1 MRKISAPLLL
11 GVFLLFIFAKPVLA
25 HCPLCAAGAGAGL
38 TLSRWLGVDDSI
50 TGIWLAAFLA
60 AISLWFSG
68 SLKKKYIPFQNFII
82 YVAIFGLTL
91 WGFYAFGLINTHAG
105 IIMGYPKLT
114 VGMVLGSVVFY
125 ILEEANQYI
134 IKRKGRILFPYQ
146 RLVVGLGGM
155 FVLSILMYVFVNYY
169 I

>member
-1 MRKISAPLLL
+1 MNVVYALVIASA
-11 GVFLLFIFAKPVLA
+11 LLFASASGVSA

-91 WGFYAFGLINTHAG
+91 WSFYAFGLINDHAG
-105 IIMGYPKLT
+105 MIIGLPKLT
-114 VGMVLGSVVFY
+114 FGMLLGGIIFY
-125 ILEEANQYI
+125 IIEVANQYI
-134 IKRKGRILFPYQ
+134 IKRNSKVLFPYQ
-146 RLVVGLGGM
+146 RLVVSLGGM
-155 FVLSILMYVFVNYY
+155 FILSILMYIFVNYY